1 MSRAMS
7 EILGLLGIEDHSRG
21 DGTCLLTFQIEDD
34 RVADFYTAFGLESGD
49 ISGLQVV
56 VHTALERYLEARGV
70 PNDKSTG

>member
-1 MSRAMS
+1 MS
-7 EILGLLGIEDHSRG
+7 EIPGLLGIEDQACD
-21 DGTCLLTFQIEDD
+21 DGSCRLTFQIEDD
-34 RVADFYTAFGLESGD
+34 RVADFYTAFGLEPGD

>member
-1 MSRAMS
+1 MS
-7 EILGLLGIEDHSRG
+7 EIPGLLGIEDPTRG
-21 DGTCLLTFQIEDD
+21 DGTCLLTFKIEDD